1 MVKPSD
7 PKIVPR
13 QIKSCGIDF
22 IFWIN
27 TTPENSF
34 DRMLGRRWIDNKVV
48 SVYDDVD
55 PDLLKEGEK
64 SSAVAMRNHF
74 KLINKNK
81 LQEWFSLFGFK
92 ATDSENIYN
101 SWHEVEGNNNT
112 ENLMTE
118 MLGKIEYALNIKE
131 KEKLGLK

>member
-1 MVKPSD
+1 
-7 PKIVPR
+7 
-13 QIKSCGIDF
+13 
-22 IFWIN
+22 
-27 TTPENSF
+27 
-34 DRMLGRRWIDNKVV
+34 
-48 SVYDDVD
+48 VD

-101 SWHEVEGNNNT
+101 SWYEVEGNNNT